1 MRSVLMSPNPCKLSW
16 HCPQVTVRVLVLSA
30 RHVKNARHSPDS
42 AYFCRDWDFPVQS
55 VSQISGRAHSLL
67 MAGRLNRRLCVL
79 MQAKEAREAAE
90 ACAAAAAAARA
101 EADAAA
107 KEGAAAGRDFASR
120 VGGLT
125 AAAAAARDA
134 LSEMLEA
141 EEGGRAAAEEL
152 QGILGELGNATKV
165 RSSICVLNSGL
176 TYVLSTD
183 CLALFWLCRLRAAL
197 RSSWQCLCRARSRH
211 QHLLLL
217 YLRKCNVT

>member
-1 MRSVLMSPNPCKLSW
+1 MR
-16 HCPQVTVRVLVLSA
+16 
-30 RHVKNARHSPDS
+30 D
-42 AYFCRDWDFPVQS
+42 
-55 VSQISGRAHSLL
+55 SLL

-90 ACAAAAAAARA
+90 ACAAAAAAARV

-125 AAAAAARDA
+125 AAAAARDA

>member
-1 MRSVLMSPNPCKLSW
+1 ML
-16 HCPQVTVRVLVLSA
+16 
-30 RHVKNARHSPDS
+30 
-42 AYFCRDWDFPVQS
+42 
-55 VSQISGRAHSLL
+55 
-67 MAGRLNRRLCVL
+67 
-79 MQAKEAREAAE
+79 QAKEAREASE
-90 ACAAAAAAARA
+90 ACATAAAAARA

-134 LSEMLEA
+134 LAGMFEA

-165 RSSICVLNSGL
+165 RSSMCVLNSGL

-183 CLALFWLCRLRAAL
+183 CIALFWLCRLSATL
-197 RSSWQCLCRARSRH
+197 RSSWQCLCRTPSGTNISCCCTCANVMSRSV
-211 QHLLLL
+211 QH
-217 YLRKCNVT
+217 CNSRCDASFMAMRV

>member
-1 MRSVLMSPNPCKLSW
+1 
-16 HCPQVTVRVLVLSA
+16 
-30 RHVKNARHSPDS
+30 
-42 AYFCRDWDFPVQS
+42 
-55 VSQISGRAHSLL
+55 
-67 MAGRLNRRLCVL
+67 

-90 ACAAAAAAARA
+90 ACAAAAAAARV

-134 LSEMLEA
+134 LAGMLEA
-141 EEGGRAAAEEL
+141 EEGGQAAAEEL

-165 RSSICVLNSGL
+165 RSSIYVLHSGL
-176 TYVLSTD
+176 TYVLPTD
-183 CLALFWLCRLRAAL
+183 CIALFWLCSLRAAL

-217 YLRKCNVT
+217 YLRKCKCHVVFSTATLGVARLSWRCVFEICTWIA